1 MRFIP
6 LEIEGAWAIEVEGH
20 ADERGVFARTWCRDE
35 FAAHGIEGAMVQAS
49 VSYNHRAG
57 TVRGMHFAW
66 PPARE
71 CKLVRCSQGRIHDV
85 IVDLRPDSPSFGTYL
100 SVELDQRRRSAIF
113 IPSGLAHG
121 FQTLADNCEVHYMMN
136 EAYRPEFADGLRF
149 DDPAL
154 GIRWPLPV
162 SVISDRDRSYPD
174 WDRQAHRERFARAG
188 TKLEAGTECNVTVR
202 L

>member
-1 MRFIP
+1 MRFVP
-6 LEIEGAWAIEVEGH
+6 LDIEGAWAVEIEGD
-20 ADERGVFARTWCRDE
+20 ADERGFFARTWCRDE
-35 FAAHGIEGAMVQAS
+35 FAAHGIEAAMVQSS

-71 CKLVRCSQGRIHDV
+71 SKLVRCSLGLIHDV
-85 IVDLRPDSPSFGTYL
+85 IVDLRPDSPSFGTCL
-100 SVELDQRRRSAIF
+100 SIELDQQRRNAIF

-121 FQTLADNCEVHYMMN
+121 FQALADGCEVHYMMN

-154 GIRWPLPV
+154 GIQWPLPV
-162 SVISDRDRSYPD
+162 SVISERDRSYPD
-174 WDRQAHRERFARAG
+174 WSRQSHRERYTRAEAMR
-188 TKLEAGTECNVTVR
+188 EAGIANNASVKQ
-202 L
+202 